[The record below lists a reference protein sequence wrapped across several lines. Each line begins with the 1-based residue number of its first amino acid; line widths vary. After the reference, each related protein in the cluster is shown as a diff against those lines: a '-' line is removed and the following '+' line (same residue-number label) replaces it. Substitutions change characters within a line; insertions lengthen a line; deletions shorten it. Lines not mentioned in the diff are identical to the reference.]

1 MFGCRYCRLQRSLQ
15 LAALL
20 LVSVVSS
27 LRLQLNVGSLKRSTA
42 ALPTGISPWLNEGSA
57 GDLEITSLRHV
68 TSQESRAD
76 MFCKGQVLLRW
87 PKQLLQ
93 PLNGC
98 NLQTWVE
105 SLLILVKSFS
115 PPQDTVWDDEEW
127 TQPNPKTSP
136 TKTWLWS
143 FKSPNHHGFARFLR
157 RFHTMQGILIESLAS
172 GGWRALRH
180 DRKANG

>member
-1 MFGCRYCRLQRSLQ
+1 M
-15 LAALL
+15 
-20 LVSVVSS
+20 
-27 LRLQLNVGSLKRSTA
+27 
-42 ALPTGISPWLNEGSA
+42 
-57 GDLEITSLRHV
+57 
-68 TSQESRAD
+68 
-76 MFCKGQVLLRW
+76 LRW

-115 PPQDTVWDDEEW
+115 PPHKIVWDDEEW
-127 TQPNPKTSP
+127 TQPQPSSPPADPPQHFHHHHHHLDVLLCHWFYTTIVNPKTSP
-136 TKTWLWS
+136 TNKWLWN

-172 GGWRALRH
+172 GGEGPYDMIARPMVSGLADDFGYHRDLERVIMMMMRRRRMLVVVEVICSLSTY
-180 DRKANG
+180 DDS